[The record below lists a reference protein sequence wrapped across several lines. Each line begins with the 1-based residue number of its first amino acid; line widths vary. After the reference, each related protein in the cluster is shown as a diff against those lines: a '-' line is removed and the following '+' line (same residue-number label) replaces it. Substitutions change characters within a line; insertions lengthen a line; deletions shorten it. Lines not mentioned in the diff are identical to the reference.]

1 MVVKKILKKNS
12 DKKMLEFVKQ
22 SLLDDKVI
30 NLKIIDI
37 RKKSAFADFIIIGS
51 GTSNRHIVTMAKRVK
66 EELKKNFDFVKK
78 RKYCSND

>member
-30 NLKIIDI
+30 NLKIIDVEKLHRKMNLLLLI
-37 RKKSAFADFIIIGS
+37 NVSISDLLGLGCVFKKSLTIS
-51 GTSNRHIVTMAKRVK
+51 
-66 EELKKNFDFVKK
+66 
-78 RKYCSND
+78 